1 MGILTKT
8 ELLEQIRSGS
18 LVFTPE
24 LDEFQMQA
32 HAVDL
37 RLGFNFLIARH
48 WEFTQQGRVARR
60 LDPLAGGAQHCHSMA
75 LGPRREFDG
84 LPGETRLFFT
94 LEMIPTPGPLVGHL
108 HPRSAVKPAGLAAA

>member
-48 WEFTQQGRVARR
+48 WEFTQQGRGA
-60 LDPLAGGAQHCHSMA
+60 LQLNPLAGGAQNLDSNGV
-75 LGPRREFDG
+75 GPRPGFDV
-84 LPGETRLFFT
+84 LPGES
-94 LEMIPTPGPLVGHL
+94 PLVPPLGMF
-108 HPRSAVKPAGLAAA
+108 